1 MTKVTQKCHAKILT
15 IYRVYQEYA
24 AVNSLYIG
32 SARCEL
38 MYSDDRLGALCV
50 SRKFKSIFQDKIIS
64 ELDDNDC
71 FHQRRGLKYFDT
83 SGKRS
88 SNGTVSF
95 EISPTKLVAA

>member
-1 MTKVTQKCHAKILT
+1 M
-15 IYRVYQEYA
+15 IYRVNQEYA
-24 AVNSLYIG
+24 AVYSLYIG

-71 FHQRRGLKYFDT
+71 FHQRRGLKYFDKKFWYRIF
-83 SGKRS
+83 KR
-88 SNGTVSF
+88 NGF
-95 EISPTKLVAA
+95 I